1 MVSLLAFVF
10 MLLGMAMA
18 FIIMVLGVINM
29 AMGGELNYRWN
40 NILMRYRIGAQIFTI
55 VMFLAG
61 FLLARL
67 F

>member
-1 MVSLLAFVF
+1 MVSLIAFIF

-18 FIIMVLGVINM
+18 LVILVLGVVNM

-40 NILMRYRIGAQIFTI
+40 NMLMRYRIGAQLFAI

-67 F
+67 Y